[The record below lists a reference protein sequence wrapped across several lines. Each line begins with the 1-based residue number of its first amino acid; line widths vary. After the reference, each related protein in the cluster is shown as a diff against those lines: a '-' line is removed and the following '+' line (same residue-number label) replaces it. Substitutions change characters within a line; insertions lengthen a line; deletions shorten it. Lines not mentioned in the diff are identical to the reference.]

1 MNTPKAIKGMQ
12 HLRTIQSLRKED
24 SNYLKLFMLDKERAR
39 IRMEHERLTIR
50 LEILN
55 RRLEEIEG
63 FFSEFHEI
71 EKEHESE
78 SKSDTEWN
86 TMHVS
91 Y

>member
-1 MNTPKAIKGMQ
+1 MQ
-12 HLRTIQSLRKED
+12 HVRTIQSLRKED

>member
-1 MNTPKAIKGMQ
+1 MNTSKSIKGMQ
-12 HLRTIQSLRKED
+12 HVRTIQSLRKED

-55 RRLEEIEG
+55 RRLGEIEE
-63 FFSEFHEI
+63 FFSEFHKI
-71 EKEHESE
+71 EKEHEPE